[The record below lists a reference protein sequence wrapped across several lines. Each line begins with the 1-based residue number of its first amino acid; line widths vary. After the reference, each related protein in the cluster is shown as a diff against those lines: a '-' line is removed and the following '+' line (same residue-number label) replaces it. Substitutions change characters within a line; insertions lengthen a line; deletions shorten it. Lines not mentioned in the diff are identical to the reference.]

1 MNPMDTAIPRD
12 HFKTKLH
19 KLNSLILIAFGFVL
33 PISVSLANIFGLLIF
48 LLWLMQANLRNDLN
62 KLRNNILVKAILAF
76 WLLHLIGLLW
86 TNDLTSGIQVI
97 AKESLLLLLPIFM
110 MVFTR
115 KSTETAICAFMA
127 AMLMSC
133 TLSFLM
139 WFQVIPPSHFMIGE
153 GDPIVFMGRISY
165 SPFLTIAIYISLF
178 YLLLDTTA
186 GNRKKIWAAISA
198 VLLSINLFIINGRVG
213 QVSFFVMI
221 VIVIF
226 QYFSKNLLRALTVA
240 TIALPLLIFTTYN
253 VSSTFRN
260 RANLA
265 VSEIKH
271 YGDGK
276 YTSVGQRIA
285 YTMNS
290 LDIIR
295 ENPLFGVG
303 TGDFI
308 QEYAKV
314 NKRNTPTMVAT
325 VQPHNMYLLE
335 LVQFGVVGLAS
346 LLSIL
351 YAQIRISQQSSIP
364 LQKHFGFALPILF
377 AVIML
382 SDSYLLGH
390 FSTMLFIFFSAI
402 LYQDYA

>member
-1 MNPMDTAIPRD
+1 MDTATPRD
-12 HFKTKLH
+12 NFKTKLH
-19 KLNSLILIAFGFVL
+19 NLNSLILIAFGFVL
-33 PISVSLANIFGLLIF
+33 PISVALANIFGLLIF
-48 LLWLMQANLRNDLN
+48 LLWLMQGNFRNDVV
-62 KLRNNILVKAILAF
+62 KLRNNILIKAILAF

-86 TNDLTSGIQVI
+86 TSDLTSGIQVI

-115 KSTETAICAFMA
+115 KSTETAIGAFMA

-133 TLSFLM
+133 AISFLM
-139 WFQVIPPSHFMIGE
+139 WFQVIPPSHYMNE
-153 GDPIVFMGRISY
+153 GDPIAFMGRISY
-165 SPFLTIAIYISLF
+165 SPFLTIAVYISLF
-178 YLLLDTTA
+178 YLLLDPTA
-186 GNRKKIWAAISA
+186 GNRKKIVASITA
-198 VLLSINLFIINGRVG
+198 VLLSINLFIINGRAG

-226 QYFSKNLLRALTVA
+226 QYFNKNLLRAFTVA
-240 TIALPLLIFTTYN
+240 AIALPLLILTTYN
-253 VSSTFRN
+253 VSSTFRE
-260 RANLA
+260 RFNLA
-265 VSEIKH
+265 FSEIEH
-271 YGDGK
+271 YGDGQS
-276 YTSVGQRIA
+276 TSVGQRIA
-285 YTMNS
+285 FTINS

-303 TGDFI
+303 TGDFS

-314 NKRNTPTMVAT
+314 NKRNTPTHLTT

-335 LVQFGVVGLAS
+335 LVQFGIVGLAS

-351 YAQIRISQQSSIP
+351 YAQIRISRQSSIP
-364 LQKHFGFALPILF
+364 LQKHFGLALPIFF

-390 FSTMLFIFFSAI
+390 YTTMLFIFFSAI